1 MRNKAQFRIAIIV
14 AGLALSL
21 VFLLVIGRSFIK
33 KLPFIQ
39 RARGEHTVVE
49 MLQAYG
55 GPARDRLKAQF
66 GAAGLQY
73 PPAEVVLLGLKQE
86 RKLQVYAN
94 QAAGESMIFVTQYP
108 ILGASGG
115 PGPKLKEGDCQV
127 PEGFYNFTLEPNTPY
142 HLALRLNYPNPD
154 DWQHAKDD
162 GRDSPGC
169 DILIHGSNCSIG
181 CLAMGDPASED
192 LFVLASD
199 AEPTNCRVVLVPHD
213 FRTNLDKA
221 PPVESPVWVGELY
234 EKLAAT
240 LQTLPVS
247 PVSSAL

>member
-1 MRNKAQFRIAIIV
+1 MRNKAQLRIAIIV
-14 AGLALSL
+14 AGLVLSL

-33 KLPFIQ
+33 NLPSIQ
-39 RARGEHTVVE
+39 HARGEHSVEE
-49 MLQAYG
+49 MLQAYS
-55 GPARDRLKAQF
+55 GPARGRLKAQF
-66 GAAGLQY
+66 DAAGLQY
-73 PPAEVVLLGLKQE
+73 PPAEVILLGLKQE
-86 RKLQVYAN
+86 RMLQVYAN
-94 QAAGESMIFVTQYP
+94 RAIGAPMIFVGQYP

-199 AEPTNCRVVLVPHD
+199 AGPTNCLVVLVPHD
-213 FRTNLDKA
+213 FRTNPDKA
-221 PPVESPVWVGELY
+221 PPVESPAWVSELY
-234 EKLAAT
+234 EKLVDALNA
-240 LQTLPVS
+240 LPS
-247 PVSSAL
+247 TSD